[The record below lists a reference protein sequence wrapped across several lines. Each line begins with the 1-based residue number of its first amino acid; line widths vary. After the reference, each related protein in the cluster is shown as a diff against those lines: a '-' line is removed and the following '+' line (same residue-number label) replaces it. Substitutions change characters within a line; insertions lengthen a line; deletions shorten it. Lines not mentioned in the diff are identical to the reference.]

1 MIMIIDMHI
10 HEMNGSSDSQLSIE
24 AAINEAEEKNIDGLC
39 FTDHDSL
46 YLRKHIK
53 KYQKTTK
60 VLLIV
65 GVEIYTLD
73 GDLLC
78 YGLDEL
84 PKERMSAKE
93 TIDFVHKRGGVC
105 IAAHPYRNNNRGLK
119 DKIVTLENLDAIEVL
134 NGRTLPLNNNIA
146 YQKSMKNKLRQ
157 CGGSDAHQVGE
168 IGKMV
173 THFNT
178 EIRHELDLIN
188 AIKSG
193 QFYPVAFETSES
205 IKTEKVI

>member
-1 MIMIIDMHI
+1 MIIDMHI
-10 HEMNGSSDSQLSIE
+10 HEKNGSLDSQLSIE
-24 AAINEAEEKNIDGLC
+24 EAIQEAEEKNIDGLC

-46 YLRKHIK
+46 YLRNHIEE
-53 KYQKTTK
+53 YQQTTK

-84 PKERMSAKE
+84 PKERMSAEE
-93 TIDFVHKRGGVC
+93 TIAFVHKRGGVC

-119 DKIVTLENLDAIEVL
+119 DKILSLQHLDAIEVL

-146 YQKSMKNKLRQ
+146 YQKSKQNDLRQ
-157 CGGSDAHQVGE
+157 CGGSDAHQIGE

-173 THFNT
+173 THFNSQ
-178 EIRHELDLIN
+178 ISNELGFLN
-188 AIKSG
+188 AIRSG
-193 QFYPVAFETSES
+193 HFYPMALETEAY
-205 IKTEKVI
+205 ITTQKVI

>member
-1 MIMIIDMHI
+1 MIIDMHI
-10 HEMNGSSDSQLSIE
+10 HEMNGSLDSRLSIE
-24 AAINEAEEKNIDGLC
+24 AAIQEAEEKNIDGLC

-46 YLRKHIK
+46 YLKKHIK
-53 KYQKTTK
+53 EYQKRTNI
-60 VLLIV
+60 LLIV

-78 YGLDEL
+78 YGIDEL

-93 TIDFVHKRGGVC
+93 TINFVHKRGGVC

-119 DKIVTLENLDAIEVL
+119 DKIIDLENLDAIEVL

-146 YQKSMKNKLRQ
+146 YQKSKQKNLRQ
-157 CGGSDAHQVGE
+157 CGGSDAHQIGE

-173 THFNT
+173 THFKSK
-178 EIRHELDLIN
+178 IRNEFEFLN
-188 AIKSG
+188 AIRSG
-193 QFYPVAFETSES
+193 NFYPVALVTEEC
-205 IKTEKVI
+205 IKIEKVI

>member
-1 MIMIIDMHI
+1 MIIDMHI
-10 HEMNGSSDSQLSIE
+10 HEKNGSLDSQLSIE
-24 AAINEAEEKNIDGLC
+24 EAIQEAEEKNIDGLC

-46 YLRKHIK
+46 YLRNHIEE
-53 KYQKTTK
+53 YQQTTK

-84 PKERMSAKE
+84 PKERMSAEE
-93 TIDFVHKRGGVC
+93 TIAFVHKRGGVC

-119 DKIVTLENLDAIEVL
+119 DKILSLQHLDAIEVL

-146 YQKSMKNKLRQ
+146 YQKSKQNDLRQ

-168 IGKMV
+168 VGKMG
-173 THFNT
+173 TYFNT
-178 EIRHELDLIN
+178 DIRHELDFIN
-188 AIKSG
+188 AIKTG
-193 QFYPVAFETSES
+193 QFYPVALETRES
-205 IKTEKVI
+205 IKIEKVI